1 MFLMALFTI
10 AKTRKQSKRLSTDA
24 WIKKMWYIHTME
36 YYSAIKENKIMPFAA
51 TWMDQETI
59 ILREVSQAK
68 TNII

>member
-1 MFLMALFTI
+1 
-10 AKTRKQSKRLSTDA
+10 
-24 WIKKMWYIHTME
+24 ME

-68 TNII
+68 TNIIWYYLYMESKKDDTNEVIYNPDLDSQT